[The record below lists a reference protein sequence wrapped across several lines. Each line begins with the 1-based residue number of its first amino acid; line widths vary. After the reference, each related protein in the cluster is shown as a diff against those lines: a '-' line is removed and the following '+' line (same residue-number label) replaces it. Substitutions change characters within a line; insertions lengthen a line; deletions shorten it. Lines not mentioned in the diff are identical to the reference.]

1 MRAALCDSFDT
12 STAVNELATLVS
24 ATNIYLQKEGVK
36 LPLVLQVSRYV
47 FDILKSFG
55 VYEAGDLPSVL
66 GNAESGN
73 TASESVEDAITPVM
87 NALSNFRDQ
96 IKRRANEGPKTMFQL
111 SDEIRDDVLPLLG
124 IKLEDRKQDQPS
136 IWKFADIQELL
147 AERQVKIE
155 KAREAEEAKQAKKEL
170 ELK

>member
-12 STAVNELATLVS
+12 STSVNELATLVS

-47 FDILKSFG
+47 FDILKAFG
-55 VYEAGDLPSVL
+55 VYEAGELPSVL
-66 GNAESGN
+66 GNGESGN
-73 TASESVEDAITPVM
+73 TGSESVEDAITPVM

-111 SDEIRDDVLPLLG
+111 SDEIRDDVLP
-124 IKLEDRKQDQPS
+124 
-136 IWKFADIQELL
+136 
-147 AERQVKIE
+147 
-155 KAREAEEAKQAKKEL
+155 
-170 ELK
+170 